1 MSDSINDLIDI
12 VIKLRS
18 DNGCDWDK
26 KQTSESL
33 TPHLIE
39 EANEVVDA
47 ILENNTTNLKEE
59 LGDLLLHI
67 VFQTVIAS
75 EKKLFDFDEIVEQI
89 NKKLVNR
96 HPHIFDKDYNGED
109 PSKIKNWELNK
120 KSEKNR
126 DSILDGMPKSLS
138 SLIIAQR
145 YQDKTGAVGF
155 EWENHSQA
163 MAKVDEELNELK
175 NAIKNDDQKN
185 IEEEIG
191 DLLITIVNLG
201 RFFDISAELA
211 LKKTNQ
217 KFYRRFNFIEKIV
230 EKNNQK
236 IEDISLLELLNYW
249 GKAKNEE
256 K

>member
-89 NKKLVNR
+89 NEKLVNR
-96 HPHIFDKDYNGED
+96 HQHIFDKDYNGED

-217 KFYRRFNFIEKIV
+217 KFYRRFNFIEKIIK
-230 EKNNQK
+230 KNNQK

-249 GKAKNEE
+249 EKAKNEE

>member
-217 KFYRRFNFIEKIV
+217 KFYRRFNFIEKII

>member
-47 ILENNTTNLKEE
+47 VLENNTTNLKEE

-230 EKNNQK
+230 EKNNKK

-249 GKAKNEE
+249 EKAKNEE

>member
-230 EKNNQK
+230 E
-236 IEDISLLELLNYW
+236 
-249 GKAKNEE
+249 
-256 K
+256 